1 LCHNDPQQ
9 LSGTKINH
17 RTEVVDREENPILSL
32 YAAGNDASGMY
43 GDGYNL
49 AASGI
54 GSSFALNSGRIAGE
68 SILSYLKGEY

>member
-1 LCHNDPQQ
+1 VCHNDPQQ
-9 LSGTKINH
+9 LNGIKINH
-17 RTEVVDREENPILSL
+17 RTEVVDREESPISGL

-43 GDGYNL
+43 GNSYNL